1 MINGKE
7 LLNEENIGLS
17 VVAVTRDY
25 EVYFCTIGTKQEG
38 IGSHIPSL
46 FPHGEF
52 PSTLNIEK
60 VMTIEANEDV
70 LLFHAKRR
78 LDASK
83 GVGGISAVY
92 GVETG
97 GGQYALG
104 LALPGQYVQDLV
116 LTYEAFCGGKQ

>member
-7 LLNEENIGLS
+7 LLNEANRGLS

-38 IGSHIPSL
+38 TGSHIPVL

-52 PSTLNIEK
+52 PRTLNIEE
-60 VMTIEANEDV
+60 VMTLEANEDV

-78 LDASK
+78 IEASR
-83 GVGGISAVY
+83 GFGGISAVY

-97 GGQYALG
+97 GDQYI
-104 LALPGQYVQDLV
+104 QDLE
-116 LTYEAFCGGKQ
+116 LAYEAFCGVQL

>member
-7 LLNEENIGLS
+7 LLKAENIGLS

-25 EVYFCTIGTKQEG
+25 EVYLCTIGTKQEG
-38 IGSHIPSL
+38 TGSHIPVL

-52 PSTLNIEK
+52 PRTLNIEE

-78 LDASK
+78 LEASRCGADATKS
-83 GVGGISAVY
+83 VY

-97 GGQYALG
+97 GD
-104 LALPGQYVQDLV
+104 QYVLDLE
-116 LTYEAFCGGKQ
+116 LAYEEFCGGQL